1 MYHSQ
6 LQAAPPPSYVEH
18 YSALSY
24 VLTDYGRRQNST
36 TIPVVPVQTLKF
48 DDQQEL
54 LWSGNVAGHVTSY
67 YSDQLQKYTSFAIG
81 TDDPVLQLL
90 TGDFGLLCLLKDEL
104 RLRNRRGIPKFS
116 YSSSTFRDILCMS
129 KLPSQLILLGGL
141 AQNLI
146 EFDLERKRQ
155 IRTTEMKSQEVGCC
169 LIRQHPKF
177 ICSADLEG
185 RITLRNTN
193 NLAVSQSFKTFGQIA
208 DFDVHGNYLV
218 ICGSSSR
225 PTPDRFL
232 MVYDLRTFRLVT
244 PIQSHF
250 SPSLVRFIPAF
261 TSKFCM
267 ASSTGQFQL
276 LDVAASAAENC
287 TAFTHQVPIQSEAQL
302 TCLNVSSSGQ
312 ALAFGD
318 DMGLIHLFGTNT
330 NVNFNQYSGQTEF
343 PDALEAVPP
352 IDVDDL
358 LTPLSIIP
366 TYGYNQHEK
375 SLGDDLKERDSGKFY
390 VTPKIDEKILESMTN
405 RSDVGYAPNPFKNMG
420 PITYIKG
427 QVGVVGMSKS
437 DAGGTNEQNHQYK
450 TDAELIE
457 FKEDTDSDDKS
468 LKNKNNQMDKQLD
481 SQTLEQSSNIS
492 TATAAPTTPNKT
504 ARK

>member
-1 MYHSQ
+1 MYHPQ
-6 LQAAPPPSYVEH
+6 LQSAPPPTFVEH

-24 VLTDYGRRQNST
+24 VLTDHGRRQNAT

-54 LWSGNVAGHVTSY
+54 LWSGNVSGHVTSY
-67 YSDQLQKYTSFAIG
+67 FSDQLTKYTSFSVG
-81 TDDPVLQLL
+81 SDDPALQLL

-104 RLRNRRGIPKFS
+104 KLRNRRGIPKFS
-116 YSSSTFRDILCMS
+116 YSSSTFKDMLCMS

-155 IRTTEMKSQEVGCC
+155 IRTTELDSKEVGCC

-177 ICSADLEG
+177 ICCADIEG
-185 RITLRNTN
+185 RVTLRNTN
-193 NLAVSQSFKTFGQIA
+193 NLAVTHTFKTHTGQIA

-218 ICGSSSR
+218 TCGYPSSR

-232 MVYDLRTFRLVT
+232 MVYDLRTYRLVT
-244 PIQSHF
+244 PIQSIF
-250 SPSLVRFIPAF
+250 PPSLIRFIPAF

-267 ASSTGQFQL
+267 ASSLGQFQL

-287 TAFTHQVPIQSEAQL
+287 TAFTHQVQIQPEATL
-302 TCLNVSSSGQ
+302 TSLNVSSSGQ

-318 DMGLIHLFGTNT
+318 DLGIVHLFGTNT
-330 NVNFNQYSGQTEF
+330 NVSFNQFSAPTEF
-343 PDALEAVPP
+343 PDPLEPVQP

-366 TYGYNQHEK
+366 TYSSNLYEK
-375 SLGDDLKERDSGKFY
+375 SFADDLKEHDSKRFY
-390 VTPKIDEKILESMTN
+390 ATPKIDEKIIESMTN
-405 RSDVGYAPNPFKNMG
+405 RSDVGYAPNPYKSMG
-420 PITYIKG
+420 HISYIKG
-427 QVGVVGMSKS
+427 QVGVVGLTKS
-437 DAGGTNEQNHQYK
+437 ELSTAATEK

-457 FKEDTDSDDKS
+457 FKDDTNSDDK
-468 LKNKNNQMDKQLD
+468 KEGAVNNKSEHANENVQK
-481 SQTLEQSSNIS
+481 
-492 TATAAPTTPNKT
+492 
-504 ARK
+504 